1 MQLSLFKSS
10 LEGPLV
16 LTQVT
21 RLPPILIGKGT
32 YSSSYRIKY
41 GHTSSNFLIEALKLL
56 EMEMEMHLGKTSQ
69 LTYDQLVGLRLKVNF
84 LFYYS
89 IPLMSFTTPK
99 VELTGTLG

>member
-21 RLPPILIGKGT
+21 RLPPIGNGT
-32 YSSSYRIKY
+32 YFSSPYRIKY
-41 GHTSSNFLIEALKLL
+41 VHTLSNFLIGALKLL

>member
-1 MQLSLFKSS
+1 M
-10 LEGPLV
+10 EM
-16 LTQVT
+16 
-21 RLPPILIGKGT
+21 
-32 YSSSYRIKY
+32 
-41 GHTSSNFLIEALKLL
+41 

-89 IPLMSFTTPK
+89 TPLMSFTTPK